1 MMEVMILCINIANVA
16 SIPTLAIFTSRKG
29 NYNKTCR
36 AVPCS
41 SLLFPAAAPFLLIL
55 MLLFY
60 TYCD

>member
-36 AVPCS
+36 ALLEFIISCS
-41 SLLFPAAAPFLLIL
+41 SPLPADLNAPILYLL
-55 MLLFY
+55 
-60 TYCD
+60 